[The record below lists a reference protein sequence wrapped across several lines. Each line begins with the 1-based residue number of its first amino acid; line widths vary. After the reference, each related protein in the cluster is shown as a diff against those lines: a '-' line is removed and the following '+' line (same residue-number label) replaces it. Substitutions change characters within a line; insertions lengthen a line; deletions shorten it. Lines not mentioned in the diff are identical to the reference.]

1 MIPTPLYRGPSFDE
15 RLREAIDVDSIIEED
30 NQKLKEL
37 ANKRIP
43 LAERDLTKK
52 DDDLISKMNLLAKA
66 VEVDEEPVFG
76 VDINEEYIIEE

>member
-1 MIPTPLYRGPSFDE
+1 M
-15 RLREAIDVDSIIEED
+15 REAIDVDSIIEED